1 MYQLRHQF
9 STDLITN
16 HVDVRTVMELM
27 GHNNTNMTVEYARS
41 SDDLKAEALKN
52 RKLS

>member
-16 HVDVRTVMELM
+16 NVDIRTVMELM
-27 GHNNTNMTVEYARS
+27 GHNNTDMTIDYARS
-41 SDDLKAEALKN
+41 SDDLKKEALEN
-52 RKLS
+52 RD

>member
-16 HVDVRTVMELM
+16 NVDIRTVMELM
-27 GHNNTNMTVEYARS
+27 GHNNTNMTIDYARS
-41 SDDLKAEALKN
+41 SSELKSDALNK
-52 RKLS
+52 RKIH